1 MGRTRSFDVDSVLDD
16 AIDLFW
22 ERGYEGTGIHEIC
35 RVTGLNPG
43 SVYSAFGDKHGL
55 FIAAIHRYMVEVSQ
69 KTIERLHRSS
79 SARTGID
86 KYYETLIGSIVDGKR
101 RWGCL
106 VTNSIVEFAMRDPQ
120 IADVYRAHLARLE
133 SAFSAALE
141 RAKREGD
148 LEAVVDTREGAAFL
162 VCTTQGVNVLAKTQ
176 PSRQILESI
185 VRQALTGVGF
195 A

>member
-1 MGRTRSFDVDSVLDD
+1 MGRTRGFDTDSVLDC

-22 ERGYEGTGIHEIC
+22 EKGYEGTGIQEIC

-55 FIAAIHRYMVEVSQ
+55 FVAAIRRYMVEVSQ
-69 KTIERLHRSS
+69 KTIESLHRSD
-79 SARTGID
+79 SAKAGVDEYFEI
-86 KYYETLIGSIVDGKR
+86 LVGSIVDGKR

-120 IADVYRAHLARLE
+120 IAEIYRAHLARLE
-133 SAFSAALE
+133 SAFSAVLE

-148 LEAVVDTREGAAFL
+148 LAASVDTLEGAAFL
-162 VCTTQGVNVLAKTQ
+162 VCTVQGINVLAKTQ
-176 PSRQILESI
+176 PGRTLLESI
-185 VRQALTGVGF
+185 ARQALVGVGF
-195 A
+195 D